1 MIVGLLM
8 LVSGAFA
15 GAFGALLGLGGG
27 VLLVPLLTL
36 GFGRPLRESVAVA
49 LVCVIVTSSA
59 ASGAHIQRR
68 TANLRLGLL
77 LALFTAVGSLV
88 GGLIAFLIP
97 ERLLAALFALLLV
110 YVCVTMARGARRPPG
125 EADPGRSETGR
136 SGSLPQELPDTS
148 LAGRISGPEYRVR
161 RIGPGSAA
169 SVGSGL
175 LSALLGVGGG
185 VINVPTMHV
194 LMGVPLRVATATS
207 NLVVGVTAIASAIIY
222 LVRGEIDPYVAG
234 PTALGVFV
242 GATVGSRSAHRVDVR
257 VLRALFVIVLG
268 YTAFQMALRALA
280 S

>member
-1 MIVGLLM
+1 VIAGLLM

-49 LVCVIVTSSA
+49 LVCVIVTSTA

-68 TANLRLGLL
+68 TANLRLGLVL
-77 LALFTAVGSLV
+77 SLFTAVGALA
-88 GGLIAFLIP
+88 GGLVAFLIP
-97 ERLLAALFALLLV
+97 ERFLAGLFAVLLV
-110 YVCVTMARGARRPPG
+110 YVCITMAQGLWRR
-125 EADPGRSETGR
+125 ADTHAASVT
-136 SGSLPQELPDTS
+136 SVSAAVSLDAPPDTS
-148 LAGRISGPEYRVR
+148 LAAKLSAPGYRVR
-161 RIGPGSAA
+161 RIGPASVA
-169 SVGSGL
+169 SVGSGVM
-175 LSALLGVGGG
+175 SALLGVGGG
-185 VINVPTMHV
+185 VINVPTMNT

-234 PTALGVFV
+234 PVALGVFA
-242 GATVGSRSAHRVDVR
+242 GATVGSRTAHRVDVR

-268 YTAFQMALRALA
+268 WTAFQMARRALA
-280 S
+280 L

>member
-1 MIVGLLM
+1 M
-8 LVSGAFA
+8 LVSGMFA

-68 TANLRLGLL
+68 TANLRLGLV
-77 LALFTAVGSLV
+77 LALFTAAGSLV
-88 GGLIAFLIP
+88 GGLIAFLIA
-97 ERLLAALFALLLV
+97 ERVLAGLFAILLTW
-110 YVCVTMARGARRPPG
+110 VCITMAQGARRKPEPG
-125 EADPGRSETGR
+125 ALRAGSSEAAAPADVV
-136 SGSLPQELPDTS
+136 DTT
-148 LAGRISGPEYRVR
+148 LAGKVSAPGYRVR
-161 RIGPGSAA
+161 RLGPGSAA
-169 SVGSGL
+169 SVGSGM

-242 GATVGSRSAHRVDVR
+242 GATVGSRTAHRVDVR
-257 VLRALFVIVLG
+257 VLRALFVVVLG
-268 YTAFQMALRALA
+268 YTAFQMARRALA
-280 S
+280 L

>member
-1 MIVGLLM
+1 MITGLLL
-8 LVSGAFA
+8 LVSGSFA

-36 GFGRPLRESVAVA
+36 GFERPLRESVAVA

-59 ASGAHIQRR
+59 ASGAHLQRR

-77 LALFTAVGSLV
+77 LALFTALGSLV
-88 GGLIAFLIP
+88 GGLIAFLVP

-110 YVCVTMARGARRPPG
+110 YVCVTMARGFLSGGGGGGTRVAASGEPPPG
-125 EADPGRSETGR
+125 AARPDGALADLLST
-136 SGSLPQELPDTS
+136 PD
-148 LAGRISGPEYRVR
+148 YRVR
-161 RIGPGSAA
+161 RVAPASGA

-222 LVRGEIDPYVAG
+222 LVNGAIDPYVAG
-234 PTALGVFV
+234 PTALGVFA
-242 GATVGSRSAHRVDVR
+242 GATVGARNAHRVDVR
-257 VLRALFVIVLG
+257 VLRGLFVIVLG
-268 YTAFQMALRALA
+268 WTALQMARRALGA
-280 S
+280 